1 MGFTTEK
8 HTEASPQN
16 TNSHTRTHMFAD
28 YGYSNPF
35 FMDHGYEYA
44 RAQELQRARQIQAM
58 ENEKRRRTQAR
69 QRAAEQQAYM
79 ERLEAVQR
87 ENERQQLLMQEA
99 ARKSRAEHTT
109 AALCVQR
116 GFRKYLNRRLAAE
129 QEAAARLQA
138 HVRGFLTRHARR
150 KAEQHLGKL
159 QSRLDELDAR
169 CGPNTFGGSTA
180 DVQKQSLV
188 FCDSVMAL
196 LLEADGITNSSL
208 RTRRRALVKQMN
220 RSIDMAESKAKQLV
234 EQLVQATIRDET
246 SQEAESTTEE
256 VKAPGEA
263 QVTDATDGLL
273 NGQSLVIDSIGEVE
287 DTSDDCQSVDTT
299 ESVESGADT
308 EKNAELQNEL
318 ATHKLQRQVRTLQ
331 IQLATEK
338 AKSKSLKR
346 QLWQKE
352 AILKVTSFGLND

>member
-1 MGFTTEK
+1 MGPTQKQTQRHHHK
-8 HTEASPQN
+8 KQTV
-16 TNSHTRTHMFAD
+16 TRTHMFAD

-99 ARKSRAEHTT
+99 ARRKRANQEAARKSRAEHTT

-129 QEAAARLQA
+129 QEAAARLQSHA
-138 HVRGFLTRHARR
+138 RGFLTRHARR
-150 KAEQHLGKL
+150 KAEQHLDKL

-180 DVQKQSLV
+180 DVQKQNLV
-188 FCDSVMAL
+188 FCESVMAL
-196 LLEADGITNSSL
+196 LLEADGMTNSLL

-220 RSIDMAESKAKQLV
+220 SSIDMAESKAKQLA
-234 EQLVQATIRDET
+234 EQLVEKPTNLTSIKQNHEEFDQLVEELQAEYFADDLDPPADAHTWPVEEIRQFFSSGGTVTPPATIRDET

-256 VKAPGEA
+256 
-263 QVTDATDGLL
+263 
-273 NGQSLVIDSIGEVE
+273 
-287 DTSDDCQSVDTT
+287 
-299 ESVESGADT
+299 
-308 EKNAELQNEL
+308 
-318 ATHKLQRQVRTLQ
+318 
-331 IQLATEK
+331 
-338 AKSKSLKR
+338 
-346 QLWQKE
+346 
-352 AILKVTSFGLND
+352 